1 MKKILPLLF
10 ALVFVLNMASG
21 QTDPKAKAI
30 LAEVSK
36 KYRSY
41 NNIQANFTFSIENKQ
56 NNLKQTDK
64 GTIYAKSN
72 TKKYKVTMADRD
84 LISDGKVQW
93 TYLKN
98 DDEVQVTSADPADD
112 ALNPANVFTLFEKGF
127 KYIYNGERKVGNKV
141 YQMIDLSP
149 LDAKKP
155 FYKIRLSIDK
165 ATKQLSNV
173 LIFDKNSSTYTYSIT
188 GFVPNAKVPEST
200 YTFNAKNFPGVEV
213 VDLR

>member
-1 MKKILPLLF
+1 MKRTLVLLF
-10 ALVFVLNMASG
+10 AFVCLINVANG

-41 NNIQANFTFSIENKQ
+41 DNIKANFTFTIENKQ

-72 TKKYKVTMADRD
+72 SKKYKVTMAERD
-84 LISDGKVQW
+84 LISDGKVAW
-93 TYLKN
+93 TFLKN
-98 DDEVQVTSADPADD
+98 DDEVQVSTADNSED

-127 KYIYNGERKVGNKV
+127 KYIYNGERKVGAKV

-149 LDAKKP
+149 VDTKKP
-155 FYKIRLSIDK
+155 YYKIRLSIDK
-165 ATKQLSNV
+165 ANKQLSNV
-173 LIFDKNSSTYTYSIT
+173 LIFDKNSSTYAYSIT

-200 YTFNAKNFPGVEV
+200 FTFNAKDHPGVEI

>member
-1 MKKILPLLF
+1 MKRTLALLF
-10 ALVFVLNMASG
+10 AFVCMVNLVKG

-30 LAEVSK
+30 LDEVSK

-41 NNIQANFTFSIENKQ
+41 TNIKADFTFSIENKQ

-64 GTIYAKSN
+64 GTIYARANS
-72 TKKYKVTMADRD
+72 KKYKVTMAERD

-98 DDEVQVTSADPADD
+98 DDEVQISAADNSED

-149 LDAKKP
+149 VDTKKP
-155 FYKIRLSIDK
+155 YYKIRLSIDK
-165 ATKQLSNV
+165 ATKQLSNA
-173 LIFDKNSSTYTYSIT
+173 LIFDKNSSTYTYSIS

-200 YTFNAKNFPGVEV
+200 FMFNAKSYPGVEV

>member
-1 MKKILPLLF
+1 MKKLIALLF
-10 ALVFVLNMASG
+10 AFACISTVVYG

-41 NNIQANFTFSIENKQ
+41 NTIKANFSFSVENKQ
-56 NNLKQTDK
+56 NNLKQTEK
-64 GTIYAKSN
+64 GTLYAKSN
-72 TKKYKVTMADRD
+72 SKKYKVTMTERD

-98 DDEVQVTSADPADD
+98 DDEVQVNVADNSED
-112 ALNPANVFTLFEKGF
+112 ALNPANVFTIFEKGF
-127 KYIYNGERKVGNKV
+127 KYIYNGERKSGTKV

-149 LDAKKP
+149 VDTKKP
-155 FYKIRLSIDK
+155 YFKIRLSIDK
-165 ATKQLSNV
+165 TAKQLANV
-173 LIFDKNSSTYTYSIT
+173 VIFDKNSSIYTYTINAFT
-188 GFVPNAKVPEST
+188 PNAKVPEST
-200 YTFNAKNFPGVEV
+200 FTFNAKNYPGVEI

>member
-1 MKKILPLLF
+1 MKKLVALLF
-10 ALVFVLNMASG
+10 AFSLIIGTVYG

-41 NNIQANFTFSIENKQ
+41 NIIKADFSFSVDNKQ
-56 NNLKQTDK
+56 NNFKQSEK
-64 GTIYAKSN
+64 GTLYAKSN
-72 TKKYKVTMADRD
+72 SKKYKVTMTERD

-98 DDEVQVTSADPADD
+98 DDEVQLSNADNSED
-112 ALNPANVFTLFEKGF
+112 ALNPANVFTIFEKGF
-127 KYIYNGERKVGNKV
+127 KYIYNGERKAGAKV

-155 FYKIRLSIDK
+155 YFKIRLSIDK
-165 ATKQLSNV
+165 AAKQLANV
-173 LIFDKNSSTYTYSIT
+173 VIFDKNSSTYTYTIISFT
-188 GFVPNAKVPEST
+188 PNAKVPEST
-200 YTFNAKNFPGVEV
+200 FTFNAKNYPGVEI

>member
-1 MKKILPLLF
+1 MKKLIALLF
-10 ALVFVLNMASG
+10 AVTAVFNIAQG

-41 NNIQANFTFSIENKQ
+41 NIIKADFSFNVENKQ
-56 NNLKQTDK
+56 SNLKQSEK
-64 GTIYAKSN
+64 GTLYAKSN
-72 TKKYKVTMADRD
+72 SKKYKVSMTGRD

-98 DDEVQVTSADPADD
+98 DEEVQVSNADNSED
-112 ALNPANVFTLFEKGF
+112 ALNPANVFTIFEKGF
-127 KYIYNGERKVGNKV
+127 KYIYNGEKKAGSKV

-149 LDAKKP
+149 LDTKKP
-155 FYKIRLSIDK
+155 YFKIRLSVDK
-165 ATKQLSNV
+165 AAKTLSNV
-173 LIFDKNSSTYTYSIT
+173 VIFDKNSNIYTYTISAFT
-188 GFVPNAKVPEST
+188 PNAKVPEST
-200 YTFNAKNFPGVEV
+200 FTFNAKSYPGVEI

>member
-10 ALVFVLNMASG
+10 ALVFILNMASG

-98 DDEVQVTSADPADD
+98 DDEVQVTAADPADD

>member
-1 MKKILPLLF
+1 MRKLIALL
-10 ALVFVLNMASG
+10 LVMTAFVGIAQG

-41 NNIQANFTFSIENKQ
+41 STIKADFSFSVENKQ
-56 NNLKQTDK
+56 NNLKQTEK
-64 GTIYAKSN
+64 GTLYAKSN
-72 TKKYKVTMADRD
+72 SKKYKVTMAERD

-98 DDEVQVTSADPADD
+98 DEEVQVGNADNSED
-112 ALNPANVFTLFEKGF
+112 ALNPANVFTIFEKGF
-127 KYIYNGERKVGNKV
+127 KYIYNGEKKSGSKV

-149 LDAKKP
+149 LDNKKP
-155 FYKIRLSIDK
+155 YFKIRLSVDK
-165 ATKQLSNV
+165 AAKQLANV
-173 LIFDKNSSTYTYSIT
+173 VIFDKNSSIYTYTIT
-188 GFVPNAKVPEST
+188 AFTPNAKVPEST
-200 YTFNAKNFPGVEV
+200 FTFNAKSHPGVEI

>member
-1 MKKILPLLF
+1 MKKLIALLF
-10 ALVFVLNMASG
+10 AVTAVFSVAQG

-41 NNIQANFTFSIENKQ
+41 NIIKAEFSFSVENKQ
-56 NNLKQTDK
+56 NNLKQTEK
-64 GTIYAKSN
+64 GILYAKSN
-72 TKKYKVTMADRD
+72 SKKYKVTMTERD
-84 LISDGKVQW
+84 LISDGNVQW

-98 DDEVQVTSADPADD
+98 DEEVQVSNADISED
-112 ALNPANVFTLFEKGF
+112 ALNPANVFTIFEKGF
-127 KYIYNGERKVGNKV
+127 KYIYNGERKSGSKV

-155 FYKIRLSIDK
+155 YFKIRLSVDK
-165 ATKQLSNV
+165 AAKQLSNV
-173 LIFDKNSSTYTYSIT
+173 VIFDKNSSIYTYTIT
-188 GFVPNAKVPEST
+188 AFTPNAKVPEST
-200 YTFNAKNFPGVEV
+200 FTFNPKSYRGVEI